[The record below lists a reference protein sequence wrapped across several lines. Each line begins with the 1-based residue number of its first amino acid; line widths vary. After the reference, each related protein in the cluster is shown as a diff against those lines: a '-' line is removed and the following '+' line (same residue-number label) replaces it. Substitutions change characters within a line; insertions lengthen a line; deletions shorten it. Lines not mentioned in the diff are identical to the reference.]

1 MQGLKELE
9 AEFPQFISNVRGK
22 GLMCAYDFPCEEL
35 RNKFKMG
42 CWEQKMLILPCGNV
56 SMRYRPALNVPVE
69 VIDRSMEISRSVLK
83 KMC

>member
-9 AEFPQFISNVRGK
+9 AEFPHLISNVRGC
-22 GLMCAYDFPCEEL
+22 GLMCAYDFPCEKR
-35 RNKFKMG
+35 RNEFKVG
-42 CWEQKMLILPCGNV
+42 CWGKKMLILPCGNV